1 MLRPTNPMIM
11 KTIIITLLSVATA
24 LHAQQSTLGEGDSY
38 AWSGNLGWIEGT
50 PNRPSVGDGFRFGE
64 TFCAGYLWSANTG
77 WIHCGDGTPANNI
90 YYLNEDHT
98 DYGVNHYATGDLYGL
113 AWSAN
118 TGWINF
124 GWWTL
129 DPDNPN
135 RPRVDLQSGNFSG
148 YVWGANTGW
157 INLGTGLLKTD
168 SMIIGDSDNDG
179 ISDVWEIAFTGNLT
193 TMDATS
199 DLDKDGHSDLAEY
212 LAFTIPIDP
221 ASFFQVTQI
230 NPLTPGGTTTA
241 LTWTSSRARIYRIET
256 SVDLGQADPW
266 EKSPLD
272 PATFLPDD
280 APTTT
285 RNTQNPASGKRFFRV
300 QSLIPLQP

>member
-1 MLRPTNPMIM
+1 M
-11 KTIIITLLSVATA
+11 KTIIFALLAVTA
-24 LHAQQSTLGEGDSY
+24 IHAQQSTLDEGDSY
-38 AWSGNLGWIEGT
+38 LWSGNLGWIDGT
-50 PNRPSVGDGFRFGE
+50 HNRPNTGDGFRFGE
-64 TFCAGYLWSANTG
+64 LACAGWLWSANTG
-77 WIHCGDGTPANNI
+77 WIHCGDGTPANGI
-90 YYLNEDHT
+90 YYLNEDGT

-129 DPDNPN
+129 DPENPG

-168 SMIIGDSDNDG
+168 SMVIEDSDGDG
-179 ISDVWEIAFTGNLT
+179 ISDAWEIAYTGNLT
-193 TMDATS
+193 TMNATS
-199 DLDKDGHSDLAEY
+199 NQDGDGFSDLAEY
-212 LAFTIPIDP
+212 LSMTNPLDP
-221 ASFFQVTQI
+221 NSFLKVVQV

-241 LTWTSSRARIYRIET
+241 LTWTSTRTRLYRIET
-256 SVDLGQADPW
+256 STDLGIADSW
-266 EKSPLD
+266 AVSPLD
-272 PATFLPDD
+272 PQTFTADD

-285 RNTQNPASGKRFFRV
+285 RNTQNPAADKRFFRIKPV
-300 QSLIPLQP
+300 IPLQP